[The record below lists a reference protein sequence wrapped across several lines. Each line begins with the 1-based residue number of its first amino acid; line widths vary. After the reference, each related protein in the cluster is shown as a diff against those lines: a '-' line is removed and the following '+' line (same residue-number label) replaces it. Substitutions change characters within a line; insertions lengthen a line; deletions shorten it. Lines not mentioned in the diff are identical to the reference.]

1 MLCED
6 HLAGHGRG
14 VGDEGSAIWT
24 ISVLD
29 RCKLAGT
36 INGKDTKSTLLY
48 ARQEVLE
55 EQLKFPTVFLAR
67 DYFCVSL
74 DVDVGDLL
82 VRTMVEAGR
91 VSTTRPSCQGEQEL
105 ALHTEYKDTTLIE
118 PQSNAICKCLICHC
132 LR

>member
-24 ISVLD
+24 IGVLD

-55 EQLKFPTVFLAR
+55 EQQPSSSSTIVELATVN
-67 DYFCVSL
+67 SL
-74 DVDVGDLL
+74 DP
-82 VRTMVEAGR
+82 GR
-91 VSTTRPSCQGEQEL
+91 DE
-105 ALHTEYKDTTLIE
+105 ALHRSRSGPLIQSPVSE
-118 PQSNAICKCLICHC
+118 PL
-132 LR
+132 